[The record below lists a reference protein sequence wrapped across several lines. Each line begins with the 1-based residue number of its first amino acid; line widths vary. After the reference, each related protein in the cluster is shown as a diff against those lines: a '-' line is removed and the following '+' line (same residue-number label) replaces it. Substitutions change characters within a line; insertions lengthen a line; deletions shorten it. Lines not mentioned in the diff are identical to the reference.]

1 MAKKAKP
8 GQGSAAGQ
16 QQFGLVG
23 LAVMGENLILNVESK
38 GFTCAVWNRTTSK
51 VDDFLNARG
60 KGKKI
65 VGCHSPAELA
75 AALERP
81 RKVMLMVKAGQPVD
95 DMIAQLLPALSPGD
109 LIIDGGN
116 SFFKDTE
123 RRSVE
128 LEKKGFLFIGTGVSG
143 GEEGALKG
151 PAIMPG
157 GQQDAYRLVEPI
169 FTRISAQVGGEPCST
184 YIGPRGAG
192 HYVKMVHNGIE
203 YGDMQLISE
212 IYDLMAR
219 AAGMPAGEIGRV
231 FEKWNKGELASYL
244 IEITGKVLAKTDPE
258 TGKPLVDVILDA
270 AGQKGTG
277 KWTSQNAL
285 DLGAPT
291 PTINAAVEAR
301 IISAYKAERVAASK
315 IIKGPPALRAKVDK
329 NELVDKLRAALY
341 AAKICSYAQGMA
353 LLRAASEEYKYDLD
367 LGACARIWRGG
378 CIIRAQF
385 LNKITEAFARNP
397 KLPNLLVDEEFK
409 SAVETRQGALRE
421 VVKAAVD
428 AGIPCGALSASL
440 SYFDAYRSARVPANL
455 IQGLRDYFGAH
466 TYERVDKPRGQ
477 WFHVE
482 WMEEK

>member
-1 MAKKAKP
+1 MAKKSK
-8 GQGSAAGQ
+8 GTGGGK

-23 LAVMGENLILNVESK
+23 LAVMGENLVLNVESK

-51 VDDFLNARG
+51 VDDFMNGRG
-60 KGKKI
+60 KGKNI
-65 VGCHSPAELA
+65 VGCRSPEEFA

-95 DMIAQLLPALSPGD
+95 DMIAQLLPVLEPGD

-151 PAIMPG
+151 PSIMPG
-157 GQQDAYRLVEPI
+157 GQKDAYKLVERI
-169 FTRISAQVGGEPCST
+169 FDKVSAQVDNEPCCT

-203 YGDMQLISE
+203 YGDMQLIAE
-212 IYDLMAR
+212 VYDIMAR
-219 AAGMPAGEIGRV
+219 AGGMSAPEIGRV
-231 FEKWNKGELASYL
+231 FEKWNKGELSSYL
-244 IEITGKVLAKTDPE
+244 IEITGKVLARTDPD
-258 TGKPLVDVILDA
+258 TGKPLVDIILDA

-301 IISAYKAERVAASK
+301 IISAFKEERVAASK
-315 IIKGPPALRAKVDK
+315 VIKGPPPPAKVDR
-329 NELVDKLRAALY
+329 NELVEKLRAALY

-353 LLRAASEEYKYDLD
+353 LLRLASDEYKYDLD

-385 LNKITEAFARNP
+385 LNKITEAFGRNP
-397 KLPNLLVDEEFK
+397 KLPNLFVDEEFK
-409 SAVETRQGALRE
+409 SAVETRQGALRD
-421 VVKAAVD
+421 VVKIAVD
-428 AGIPCGALSASL
+428 AGIPCGALAASL
-440 SYFDAYRSARVPANL
+440 SYFDSYRSARLPANM
-455 IQGLRDYFGAH
+455 IQGQRDFFGAH
-466 TYERVDKPRGQ
+466 TYERTDKPRGQ
-477 WFHVE
+477 WFHTE

>member
-1 MAKKAKP
+1 
-8 GQGSAAGQ
+8 
-16 QQFGLVG
+16 VG
-23 LAVMGENLILNVESK
+23 LAVMGENLVLNVESK

-65 VGCHSPAELA
+65 VGCHTPAEFA
-75 AALERP
+75 AALSRP
-81 RKVMLMVKAGQPVD
+81 RKLILMVKAGQPVD
-95 DMIAQLLPALSPGD
+95 DMINQLLPVLEPGD

-116 SFFKDTE
+116 SFFKDTD
-123 RRSVE
+123 RRAAE

-151 PAIMPG
+151 PSIMPG
-157 GQQDAYRLVEPI
+157 GQPAAYKLVESI
-169 FTRISAQVGGEPCST
+169 FTKISAQVDGEPCCT

-212 IYDLMAR
+212 VYDLMAR
-219 AAGMPAGEIGRV
+219 AAGMPAAEIGRV
-231 FEKWNKGELASYL
+231 FEKWNKGELSSYL

-258 TGKPLVDVILDA
+258 TGKALVDVILDA

-301 IISAYKAERVAASK
+301 IISAYKEERVAASK
-315 IIKGPPALRAKVDK
+315 VIKGPPALKTKVDK
-329 NELVDKLRAALY
+329 NDLVEKLRQALY

-367 LGACARIWRGG
+367 LASCARIWRGG

-385 LNKITEAFARNP
+385 LNKITDAFTRNP
-397 KLPNLLVDEEFK
+397 
-409 SAVETRQGALRE
+409 
-421 VVKAAVD
+421 
-428 AGIPCGALSASL
+428 
-440 SYFDAYRSARVPANL
+440 
-455 IQGLRDYFGAH
+455 
-466 TYERVDKPRGQ
+466 
-477 WFHVE
+477 
-482 WMEEK
+482 